1 MMRTQIIN
9 HIDPSLDGDLV
20 KTAEVLQQYDTLIS
34 AEHDTAYGEVVF
46 VPGAT
51 VPADGNIELGYFEK
65 PDSPGCVGYHALDPR
80 GLPYGKV
87 FSAMIP
93 NGTML
98 RDVTGHGQSCAGC
111 ASHEYAE
118 LKGDRFANL
127 WAVGTITDPAHS
139 RKKYSLLAYEL
150 SDPCQDNAFV
160 LKSKDGTEVDC
171 SDFVKL
177 NYFNPDTPAD
187 APTSY
192 MGSCK
197 GPMVCAPG
205 GYLIVAQ
212 EAGETQV
219 FGRTIGGHHERVL
232 HADVAPP
239 EWREAIRLLPYSR
252 SSKRARNSKPA

>member
-1 MMRTQIIN
+1 MMRVQIIN
-9 HIDPSLDGDLV
+9 HIDPSLDGDIA
-20 KTAEVLQQYDTLIS
+20 KIAEVLQQYDTLVS
-34 AEHDTAYGEVVF
+34 AAHDMAYSEVTF

-51 VPADGNIELGYFEK
+51 EPADGYLELGFFETS
-65 PDSPGCVGYHALDPR
+65 DVADAVGYHDLTPKGA
-80 GLPYGKV
+80 PYGKV
-87 FSAMIP
+87 FRGSVP
-93 NGTML
+93 NGEML

-118 LKGDRFANL
+118 MKGDRFANL
-127 WAVGTITDPAHS
+127 WAVGQITDPAHP
-139 RKKYSLLAYEL
+139 RRKYSLLAVEL
-150 SDPCQDNAFV
+150 ADPCQDNAFT

-171 SDFVKL
+171 SDFVKP

-187 APTSY
+187 EPTSHL
-192 MGSCK
+192 GSCK

-252 SSKRARNSKPA
+252 SSRRAKHSSK